1 MLRSIAFRI
10 GLLALLGAVLSA
22 CAATPERQVLPELNF
37 NHVSQIILDVS
48 EVRVVNEYRSPLK
61 APNVEHEMPVK
72 IDQAVRKWAEQRL
85 RANGNQNA
93 FAVLTIKDASVVEK
107 QLEKKTGLTGFF
119 TNDQSERY
127 EFRVM
132 AELRIEE
139 VNGNKAI
146 ATAEVSRIK
155 TVAEDIT
162 LNDRDMMYFQ
172 QVEQLMSDFNV
183 EMVASINKFMQPFL
197 NGRLT
202 H

>member
-10 GLLALLGAVLSA
+10 GLVAFVGAVLSA
-22 CAATPERQVLPELNF
+22 CAATPERQVFPELNF
-37 NHVSQIILDVS
+37 NHVSQINLDVS
-48 EVRVVNEYRSPLK
+48 EVRIVNEYRSPLK

-72 IDQAVRKWAEQRL
+72 IDQSVRKWADQRI
-85 RANGNQNA
+85 RVSGNQNA

-127 EFRVM
+127 EFRLL

-146 ATAEVSRIK
+146 ATAEVSRVK
-155 TVAEDIT
+155 TVPEDMT

-172 QVEQLMSDFNV
+172 QVESLMRDFNI
-183 EMVASINKFMQPFL
+183 EMENNIRKFMGRFL
-197 NGRLT
+197 
-202 H
+202 